1 LKSLSIGN
9 EQGIARPFQLNLNWL
24 LFISIHIP
32 LALIMDAS
40 SIVATLHALATMGV
54 GVWIA
59 LSTHEPRKVAWVA
72 AYICGADVLWRM
84 TNAQV
89 FWEFGKYAIILVL
102 GIYLLRVR
110 RWRSAGL
117 PILFFVMFLI
127 SVPLTIASLDAGAAR
142 EEISFNLSGPLC
154 LAVCALFFYQ
164 IKLSAEDREQTV
176 WYLATPV
183 IGIAAVCFWGIMT
196 ADQLSFTSESNFA
209 TSGGFGPNQVSA
221 ILGLGALLL
230 LLLALQPQKR
240 RGRLVKL
247 LGALTLLTLSTL
259 TFSRGGLYN
268 IAAALLVSSLFFLKN
283 RRMRYSFTML
293 LGAIILFGGLVV
305 LPQLNSFTDGWFA
318 IRFSDTDP
326 TNRLN
331 ILQAEID
338 IWMNNPVFGV
348 GPGLAKYFSSF
359 IFGMRIAAHT
369 EYTRILAEHGIPGI
383 ISIILLLLMG
393 IKALKRAPTDLDRAW
408 VAALLVWPMIEMT
421 HAAMRIASIGFI
433 FGFALVNWN
442 PKIDNNSIQEPREP
456 FINR

>member
-40 SIVATLHALATMGV
+40 SIVATLHALATIGV

-59 LSTHEPRKVAWVA
+59 LSTREPRKIAWVA
-72 AYICGADVLWRM
+72 AYICGSDVLWRM

-117 PILFFVMFLI
+117 PILFFVMLLI

-230 LLLALQPQKR
+230 ILVALKPQNKRTRWLSLGMALL
-240 RGRLVKL
+240 
-247 LGALTLLTLSTL
+247 LLTLSVL

-268 IAAALLVSSLFFLKN
+268 FAAALLVASVFIIKNNRLRFSFL
-283 RRMRYSFTML
+283 TL
-293 LGAIILFGGLVV
+293 LGLAVLAGGLVIY
-305 LPQLNSFTDGWFA
+305 PRLNSFTEGWLAVRFA
-318 IRFSDTDP
+318 DTDP
-326 TNRLN
+326 TARFE
-331 ILQAEID
+331 IIQAEID
-338 IWMNNPVFGV
+338 VWKSNPLLGV
-348 GPGLAKYFSSF
+348 GPGLAKYYSYS
-359 IFGMRIAAHT
+359 IFNVNIAAHT
-369 EYTRILAEHGIPGI
+369 EYTRILAEHGIPGV
-383 ISIILLLLMG
+383 ISLLLLIVMG
-393 IKALKRAPTDLDRAW
+393 IRTIKQAPTDLDRTWA
-408 VAALLVWPMIEMT
+408 VALIIWPMVEMT
-421 HAAMRIASIGFI
+421 HAAMRIAAIGFI
-433 FGFALVNWN
+433 FGLAAVQLPPMQGKHQDKNQ
-442 PKIDNNSIQEPREP
+442 IERSSSR
-456 FINR
+456 